1 MNPLTRSAPAEAPPV
16 QDTDTHLT
24 VSRLACAAGKRVV
37 LRDVDFAV
45 QRGELLALVGANGS
59 GKSTLL
65 RALGG
70 VRKPVAGEVLLDDL
84 PLGQLSARRRARAI
98 TLVGQEEALPA
109 DLVVGEMVALGR
121 TPHRPPWAGGDATER
136 AAVLAALDQ
145 VGLGYAVDHPVEQLS
160 GGERRRA
167 LLARGLAQ
175 QTPLMLLDEPTN
187 HLDLRHQL
195 GLLRTVR
202 GLGKTVVVAMHDLDL
217 AATFCD
223 RIAVLHDGTL
233 LTIGTPADALTPTVI
248 HDAFGVLATPVTH
261 PLTGRTHLLFSPD
274 ETEPHP

>member
-1 MNPLTRSAPAEAPPV
+1 MTRTAPPDV
-16 QDTDTHLT
+16 PPIQDTVVHIAAAG
-24 VSRLACAAGKRVV
+24 LACTAGKRVV

-45 QRGELLALVGANGS
+45 RRGEMLALVGANGS

-65 RALGG
+65 RALAGI
-70 VRKPVAGEVLLDDL
+70 RRPAAGEVLLDDA
-84 PLGQLSARRRARAI
+84 PLRRLSARRRARAVA
-98 TLVGQEEALPA
+98 LVGQEEAPPA
-109 DLVVGEMVALGR
+109 DLIVGEMVALGR
-121 TPHRPPWAGGDATER
+121 TPHRPPWAGGDAAER

-175 QTPLMLLDEPTN
+175 QSPLLLLDEPTN

-202 GLGKTVVVAMHDLDL
+202 GLGNTVVVAIHDLDL

-223 RIAVLHDGTL
+223 RIAVLHNGTL
-233 LTIGTPADALTPTVI
+233 LTIGTPEEALTPAVI

-261 PLTGRTHLLFSPD
+261 PITGRAHLLFSAD